1 MSIISNKNESVI
13 DLKKENGK
21 EENKFVG
28 MVQHYI
34 QQQMLRFED
43 KDTLLLTS
51 LSQNSSVVMRTK
63 IDLTA
68 PSLSNSNSQRV
79 VVVGQKRT
87 SNASLKLVSI

>member
-34 QQQMLRFED
+34 
-43 KDTLLLTS
+43 
-51 LSQNSSVVMRTK
+51 
-63 IDLTA
+63 
-68 PSLSNSNSQRV
+68 
-79 VVVGQKRT
+79 
-87 SNASLKLVSI
+87 